1 MVTITLIPLI
11 SIFIG
16 VLIKLDQV
24 NLNEKLEMVALII
37 IKEEKNIG
45 AISTSFRDSNPCER
59 AI

>member
-37 IKEEKNIG
+37 KEEKNIG